1 MKRRSIAV
9 NSVLAL
15 SGDAA
20 SKASGIVAV
29 ALAARWLTTEQFALL
44 GASLAVVTILTAVL
58 DGGLS
63 VLIVRDGAADSAA
76 RFGTLRAG
84 LAARL
89 PLLALVFVGAATFGI
104 ARRELAPA
112 LLVAAAS
119 AVGAM
124 TLVALATFRAAQD
137 LSVEAVQ
144 KLLAGLLLP
153 ALICAAV
160 AVRPSAATVLAAFVL
175 AQALALL
182 VSVGRLRRF
191 GRMPARR
198 AVADTLRATAPF
210 ALTTIATLVYYRA
223 GTLLLAG
230 LRPSAD
236 TAAFTIAS
244 NVALGLLVVPNAI
257 TTGLLPNLSAA
268 RSQGERLATA
278 RRALGWTLGLC
289 LVLMLAAAVIAPY
302 ALTVVFGDRYHEA
315 VAPLLVLLVADLLI
329 AVSGVLGVLLVASKR
344 VRPLVAQVAGCL
356 MVNLAVAALLI
367 PHAGAMG
374 AALATL
380 ATEAVAVTVLLIA
393 VRGELAELVIGPRS
407 RTRDTGGQLETMG
420 V

>member
-1 MKRRSIAV
+1 MKRRTIAV
-9 NSVLAL
+9 NSALAL

-29 ALAARWLTTEQFALL
+29 ALAARWLATEQFALL

-89 PLLALVFVGAATFGI
+89 PLIALVFVGAATFGI
-104 ARRELAPA
+104 ARSQLASA

-124 TLVALATFRAAQD
+124 TLVALAVFRAAQD

-160 AVRPSAATVLAAFVL
+160 ALRPSAAMVLAAFVL

-182 VSVGRLRRF
+182 VSVGRLRRL
-191 GRMPARR
+191 GNMPARR
-198 AVADTLRATAPF
+198 AVAGTLRATAPF
-210 ALTTIATLVYYRA
+210 ALMTIATLVYYRS
-223 GTLLLAG
+223 GTLLLAAV
-230 LRPSAD
+230 RPSAD

-244 NVALGLLVVPNAI
+244 NVAIGLLVVPNAI

-278 RRALGWTLGLC
+278 RRALGWTLGLS
-289 LVLMLAAAVIAPY
+289 LALMLAAAVIAPY
-302 ALTVVFGDRYHEA
+302 ALTLVFGDRYHGA

-356 MVNLAVAALLI
+356 MVNLAVGALLI

-393 VRGELAELVIGPRS
+393 VRGELAELVVGSRS
-407 RTRDTGGQLETMG
+407 RTRDTAGQLETIRA
-420 V
+420 